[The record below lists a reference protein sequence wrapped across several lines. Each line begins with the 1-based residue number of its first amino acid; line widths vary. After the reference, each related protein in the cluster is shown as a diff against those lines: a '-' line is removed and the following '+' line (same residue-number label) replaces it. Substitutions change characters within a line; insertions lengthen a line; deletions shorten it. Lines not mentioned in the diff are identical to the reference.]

1 MNCKPLQ
8 AGAGVAFKPQYFEA
22 LLADPQ
28 RLDFIEI
35 HAENYFGAGGLLHAQ
50 MGALREHLPLSV
62 HGVGLSLGGTQALD
76 AGHLQRLAEL
86 CRRYEPVLVSEHL
99 AWSSHAGVYLGDLL
113 PIAYDRATLDR
124 LVEHVD
130 QLQCALQR
138 EVLIENPAACLRL
151 AHSEMSEVEFL
162 HSLSQ
167 HSGCGVLL
175 DLNNLLISSHNCGGD
190 PWEYLQQLPPER
202 VGEVHL
208 ASHTRVELP
217 DGESVLVDEHGSAV
231 ADATWQ
237 LYAEWVRHA
246 GKCPTLVEW
255 DRNLPTWSV
264 LAAEADCV
272 RSLQCV
278 PFMPAITLDVPL

>member
-1 MNCKPLQ
+1 MNCKPLL

-28 RLDFIEI
+28 RLDFIEV

-50 MGALREHLPLSV
+50 MRALREHLPLSV
-62 HGVGLSLGGTQALD
+62 HGVGLSLGGAQALD

-86 CRRYEPVLVSEHL
+86 CRRYQPVLVSEHL
-99 AWSSHAGVYLGDLL
+99 AWSSHAGIYLGDLL
-113 PIAYDRATLDR
+113 PIAYDHATLDR

-130 QLQCALQR
+130 QLQCVLQR
-138 EVLIENPAACLRL
+138 QVLIENPAASLRL
-151 AHSEMSEVEFL
+151 LPSEMSEVEFL
-162 HSLSQ
+162 ASLSRR
-167 HSGCGVLL
+167 SGCGLLL
-175 DLNNLLISSHNCGGD
+175 DLNNLLISCHNCGEE
-190 PWEYLQQLPPER
+190 PLAYLRQVPAER

-208 ASHTRVELP
+208 AGHSRVELSG
-217 DGESVLVDEHGSAV
+217 GESVLVDEHGSQV
-231 ADATWQ
+231 ADATWH

-246 GKCPTLVEW
+246 GQCPTLVEW

-272 RSLQCV
+272 RALQCV
-278 PFMPAITLDVPL
+278 PFMPDVARSPLA